1 MEGFEDEDENFKI
14 DTLVDQ
20 EPPIGDKENYMV
32 AFVRNA
38 ALPVV
43 SEQIVNK
50 QSSQTEYI
58 LIYPT
63 NMDHLESSQV
73 LNKTFATDGNHNE
86 NQLCLNTKNSTRR
99 QFLMYEAS
107 EFQVNVS
114 KVEVNVLDTITLKVI
129 MNISG
134 NISCHWN
141 FKNNRIQCD
150 ANYCT
155 MHSQVITFAISQ
167 VRERH
172 TGMYTLTIESGNTNY
187 TISFTVLVRAKP
199 RKPKMTMKTE
209 KHITTLECTAEG
221 YPAPVLSWRAN
232 CTRQSGSSSEMPY
245 NSRVESTETFGVTRI
260 KKENSIKEFLHRN
273 VCCCASNILGS
284 ECSSLYTQDLDFKSD
299 KESSVLNISLK
310 IGDPFLIRCVA
321 SYENYR
327 FRIDWTNNTKAGNTT
342 EVLEVE
348 ESFATK
354 FGFERI
360 RYLFIS
366 SVHLEDSGSYT
377 CVSTSHS
384 NKTVKLTV
392 FEKGFINSSIIN
404 KVHTF
409 GEEENFCFEAR
420 LYAYPLVRCQW
431 YFSQKV
437 FPCGLT
443 NLSGNSFSASFC
455 DHGHKPG
462 IYEFFAENEEAQFQT
477 CFTLYI
483 KTKPALELS
492 STKNHISCMTESYP
506 LARVTWTKCNG
517 KPCIEGKNTTQ
528 GIQTEVS
535 DGKEFGTK
543 SVISVLDTS
552 NMAGGFF
559 IKCCAKNVV
568 DSICKTSYLP
578 EKGTQFQQSIFY
590 MTVGISVPVTFLL
603 IVFIFYKYKKQP
615 GYERQLHM
623 IQIVGSSEND
633 YIYVDFS
640 HIDYDIKWEFPREN
654 LELGNVLGSG
664 AFGKVI
670 EATAYGISKADVPV
684 QVAVKMLKE
693 KSEPAE
699 KDALMSELK
708 MMIHMGHHENIVN
721 LLGACTLSGPVYLI
735 FEYCCYGD
743 LLNYL
748 RNNRGKFHKTLT
760 DVFAHNNF
768 SFYHNLYNDQQF
780 SYKDRNFLQNE
791 SYVPINR
798 KPGTGTLSQR
808 SDCDLLFSEGEL
820 TCPLNTEVNYQNS
833 RRYED
838 EDLHVLTFEDLL
850 SFSYQVAK
858 GMEFLTSRSCI
869 HRDLAARNVL
879 VTHGKVAKIC
889 DFGLARDVMQ
899 DSNYVVR
906 GNARLPVKWMAP
918 ESLFEGSY
926 TIRSDVWSYGI
937 LLWEIFS
944 LGVNPYPGVQVDTNF
959 YKLIQSGFKMDQ
971 PFYATE
977 GIYSVIQS
985 CWALD
990 PGKRL
995 TFSDLVSIFEKQ
1007 LADAEVALYHNIKVC
1022 KYNSNYKNL
1031 PISSQECTR
1040 IQSASATSS
1049 LNENSPMDEDEQI

>member
-1 MEGFEDEDENFKI
+1 MDEN
-14 DTLVDQ
+14 
-20 EPPIGDKENYMV
+20 
-32 AFVRNA
+32 
-38 ALPVV
+38 
-43 SEQIVNK
+43 
-50 QSSQTEYI
+50 
-58 LIYPT
+58 
-63 NMDHLESSQV
+63 
-73 LNKTFATDGNHNE
+73 HNQ
-86 NQLCLNTKNSTRR
+86 NQFCLNTNNSARR
-99 QFLMYEAS
+99 QLLMYDAS

-114 KVEVNVLDTITLKVI
+114 KMEVDVSDTIALKVI

-141 FKNNRIQCD
+141 FKNNRTQCNV
-150 ANYCT
+150 NYCT
-155 MHSQVITFAISQ
+155 MHSQVIIFTISR

-172 TGMYTLTIESGNTNY
+172 TGIYTLTIESENTNY

-199 RKPKMTMKTE
+199 RKPEMTVQKGE
-209 KHITTLECTAEG
+209 NIITLECTAEG
-221 YPAPVLSWRAN
+221 YPAPELIWGPN
-232 CTRQSGSSSEMPY
+232 CTSSSEMP
-245 NSRVESTETFGVTRI
+245 SKFPVESIETFGMTRI
-260 KKENSIKEFLHRN
+260 KKAVSIKEFLHCN
-273 VCCCASNILGS
+273 VHCCASNILGS
-284 ECSSLYTQDLDFKSD
+284 ECSSLYTQDLDVKSD
-299 KESSVLNISLK
+299 KESAVLNVFLK
-310 IGDPFLIRCVA
+310 VGDPFLIRCVA
-321 SYENYR
+321 SYENYK
-327 FRIDWTNNTKAGNTT
+327 FSIDWTINTKAGNTT

-348 ESFATK
+348 ESFITE
-354 FGFERI
+354 FEHRKT
-360 RYLFIS
+360 RFLFIS
-366 SVHLEDSGSYT
+366 SVHLEDSGLYT
-377 CVSTSHS
+377 CASTSHS

-392 FEKGFINSSIIN
+392 FEEGFINASTTNTIHS
-404 KVHTF
+404 F
-409 GEEENFCFEAR
+409 GEADNFCFEAR
-420 LYAYPLVRCQW
+420 LNAYPLARCQW

-437 FPCGLT
+437 FPCWLKK
-443 NLSGNSFSASFC
+443 LSGNSFSASFC

-462 IYEFFAENEEAQFQT
+462 IYEFFAENEDAEFQT
-477 CFTLYI
+477 FFTLYI
-483 KTKPALELS
+483 NRKPSLELS
-492 STKNHISCMTESYP
+492 SVKSHILCKTTSYP
-506 LARVTWTKCNG
+506 LATVTWKKCNG
-517 KPCIEGKNTTQ
+517 NSCAEEENVTE

-535 DGKEFGTK
+535 DGKEFGSK
-543 SVISVLDTS
+543 SIMSILNTRK
-552 NMAGGFF
+552 MAGGFL
-559 IKCCAKNVV
+559 IECCAKNVV
-568 DSICKTSYLP
+568 GSICKQSYLP
-578 EKGTQFQQSIFY
+578 KQGTPFPEFIFY
-590 MTVGISVPVTFLL
+590 VTVGIFVPITFLL

-623 IQIVGSSEND
+623 THIVGPSENN
-633 YIYVDFS
+633 YVYVDFT
-640 HIDYDIKWEFPREN
+640 HIDYDLKWEFPREN

-664 AFGKVI
+664 AFGKVM
-670 EATAYGISKADVPV
+670 EATAYGISKADVHV

-693 KSEPAE
+693 KHEPSE

-748 RNNRGKFHKTLT
+748 RNNREKFHKTLT

-780 SYKDRNFLQNE
+780 SYKARNVLQNK
-791 SYVPINR
+791 SYVPMNK
-798 KPGTGTLSQR
+798 KPETGMLSQG
-808 SDCDLLFSEGEL
+808 SDCDLLFCEGEL
-820 TCPLNTEVNYQNS
+820 TCPLNAEVNYQNT
-833 RRYED
+833 RRYDD

-889 DFGLARDVMQ
+889 DFGLARDIMQ

-926 TIRSDVWSYGI
+926 TTRSDVWSYGI

-944 LGVNPYPGVQVDTNF
+944 LGVNPYPGIQVDANF

-977 GIYSVIQS
+977 EIYSVIQS

-995 TFSDLVSIFEKQ
+995 TFSNLVSIFEKQ
-1007 LADAEVALYHNIKVC
+1007 LVDAEVALYHNLKVC

-1031 PISSQECTR
+1031 PISSQERTS
-1040 IQSASATSS
+1040 IHSASATSS
-1049 LNENSPMDEDEQI
+1049 LKKSIPKNEDVQM